1 MSSATYELA
10 ERYRQQ
16 QNSITKKFLS
26 IVGDKINTD
35 IHTRKSY
42 WKMHRRLRDKVYPR
56 GKRNIVLRFEGM
68 I

>member
-1 MSSATYELA
+1 MSSTTQQLA

-16 QNSITKKFLS
+16 QNAKHKKFLS
-26 IVGDKINTD
+26 VVGDKINTD

-42 WKMHRRLRDKVYPR
+42 WKMHRRMRDKVYPR
-56 GKRNIVLRFEGM
+56 GKRNIVLQFEGM